1 MGCGCRIAISDLP
14 SPFRLVGTQIL
25 ITDLSFDKYNEY
37 SMSHDKDHLHIKPNQ
52 TEHRNLKLNSITGIV
67 LGY

>member
-1 MGCGCRIAISDLP
+1 
-14 SPFRLVGTQIL
+14 
-25 ITDLSFDKYNEY
+25 
-37 SMSHDKDHLHIKPNQ
+37 MSHDKDHLHIKPNQ